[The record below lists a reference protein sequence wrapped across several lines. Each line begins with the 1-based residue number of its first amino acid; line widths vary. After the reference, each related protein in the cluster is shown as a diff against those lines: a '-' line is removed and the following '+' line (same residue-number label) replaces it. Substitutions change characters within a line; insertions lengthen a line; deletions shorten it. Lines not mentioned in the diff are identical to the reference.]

1 LVIILNWESLAHGRK
16 EFDCLPKHPC
26 VEFLEF
32 SPIVL
37 QDVQLKVP
45 VLYFEDFARIK
56 DALAVE
62 GAHKTHSCFW
72 ATLCCPIVGRLDS
85 WYFCYIER
93 GKCDS
98 LYTIH
103 KCTWWS

>member
-1 LVIILNWESLAHGRK
+1 MVVKNLTVYQSIHVWNFWGSLLL
-16 EFDCLPKHPC
+16 F
-26 VEFLEF
+26 
-32 SPIVL
+32 L

-56 DALAVE
+56 DALTVE

-72 ATLCCPIVGRLDS
+72 ATLCCTIVNGLDS

-103 KCTWWS
+103 KCTWYTI